1 MESSQTTS
9 RNYLGVSDLSPQE
22 MSEVIQLA
30 IDLKRKRNVEPLD
43 IFCNRYFGLIFQGPS
58 LRTKVSFEMAVL
70 EGGGGAVYLSPENFA
85 EMKAG
90 SLRLQGRE
98 LALSFDCL
106 VGRIYD
112 HADLEAL
119 ASECPAPVVN
129 AMSKLEHPCQALGD
143 MLTLTELYGDVQDL
157 HIVCVGQS
165 PVFNSVLI
173 AGVGLGAKVT
183 VVAPPG
189 GEPPPSILEDARRH
203 SDGRPH
209 LVAVAHDLAAVAPDA
224 DVIYTDLWADLVDMW
239 SDEETAYWKQ
249 VLRPYQINRAI
260 MALAKPTAIFMHCL
274 PAKRGEEV
282 TDEVI
287 DSSQSVVFHQAE
299 NRMHGQKALLAYLLD
314 GNHALH
320 GCTRKRLA
328 VE

>member
-1 MESSQTTS
+1 MP
-9 RNYLGVSDLSPQE
+9 RHYLGVTDLSPRE

-30 IDLKRKRNVEPLD
+30 IALKRKRNVELLD
-43 IFCNRYFGLIFQGPS
+43 TFCNRYFALIFQGPS

-70 EGGGGAVYLSPENFA
+70 EGGGGAVYLSPEHFA

-90 SLRLQGRE
+90 NLRVQGRE

-119 ASECPAPVVN
+119 SSDCPVPVVN

-143 MLTLTELYGDVQDL
+143 MLTLTELYGDVKDM

-189 GEPPPSILEDARRH
+189 GEPPNSILDAARRH
-203 SDGRPH
+203 SGGRPR
-209 LVAVAHDLAAVAPDA
+209 LVAVSNDLAAIAPEA

-239 SDEETAYWKQ
+239 SDEETAYWKR
-249 VLRPYQINRAI
+249 VLRPYQINREV

-282 TDEVI
+282 TDDVI
-287 DSSQSVVFHQAE
+287 DSPQSVVFHQAE
-299 NRMHGQKALLAYLLD
+299 NRMHGQKALLAYLLN
-314 GNHALH
+314 GNTSMDARGSGWL
-320 GCTRKRLA
+320 
-328 VE
+328 

>member
-1 MESSQTTS
+1 
-9 RNYLGVSDLSPQE
+9 
-22 MSEVIQLA
+22 
-30 IDLKRKRNVEPLD
+30 
-43 IFCNRYFGLIFQGPS
+43 
-58 LRTKVSFEMAVL
+58 MALL

-85 EMKAG
+85 EMKRG
-90 SLRLQGRE
+90 DLRLQGRE
-98 LALSFDCL
+98 LALYFDCL
-106 VGRIYD
+106 IGRIYD

-119 ASECPAPVVN
+119 SSACPVPVVN

-143 MLTLTELYGDVQDL
+143 MLTLTELYGDVKGL
-157 HIVCVGQS
+157 EIVCVGQS

-189 GEPPPSILEDARRH
+189 GEPPQTILDAARR
-203 SDGRPH
+203 SSGNRPH
-209 LVAVAHDLAAVAPDA
+209 LMAVSHDLVAVASEA

-239 SDEETAYWKQ
+239 SDEETAYWKR
-249 VLRPYQINRAI
+249 VLRPYQITRDI

-287 DSSQSVVFHQAE
+287 DSEQSVVFHQAE
-299 NRMHGQKALLAYLLD
+299 NRMHVQKALLAYLLN
-314 GNHALH
+314 GN
-320 GCTRKRLA
+320 LA
-328 VE
+328 H

>member
-1 MESSQTTS
+1 
-9 RNYLGVSDLSPQE
+9 
-22 MSEVIQLA
+22 
-30 IDLKRKRNVEPLD
+30 
-43 IFCNRYFGLIFQGPS
+43 
-58 LRTKVSFEMAVL
+58 MAVL
-70 EGGGGAVYLSPENFA
+70 EGGGGAVYLSPEDFA

-90 SLRLQGRE
+90 SLVRQGQE
-98 LALSFDCL
+98 LALCFDCL

-119 ASECPAPVVN
+119 ATRCHVPVVN

-143 MLTLTELYGDVQDL
+143 MLTLTELYGDVRDL
-157 HIVCVGQS
+157 HIACVGQS
-165 PVFNSVLI
+165 PVFNSALI

-183 VVAPPG
+183 VVCPPG
-189 GEPPPSILEDARRH
+189 GEPPASIIETARRH
-203 SDGRPH
+203 SNHRTH
-209 LVAVAHDLAAVAPDA
+209 LVGVSNDLRSVAPDA

-239 SDEETAYWKQ
+239 SDEETAYWKR
-249 VLRPYQINRAI
+249 VLRPYQINAEL

-287 DSSQSVVFHQAE
+287 DSPQSRVFHQAE

-314 GNHALH
+314 CNAAIG
-320 GCTRKRLA
+320 
-328 VE
+328 

>member
-1 MESSQTTS
+1 
-9 RNYLGVSDLSPQE
+9 
-22 MSEVIQLA
+22 MSEVIELA
-30 IDLKRKRNVEPLD
+30 IDLKRKRNVESRD

-112 HADLEAL
+112 HADLEEL
-119 ASECPAPVVN
+119 SSDCSVPVVN
-129 AMSKLEHPCQALGD
+129 AMSKMEHPCQALGD
-143 MLTLTELYGDVQDL
+143 MLTLTELYGGVKGL

-189 GEPPPSILEDARRH
+189 GEPPSSILETAKRH
-203 SDGRPH
+203 SEGRPH
-209 LVAVAHDLAAVAPDA
+209 LVAVTHDLAVVAPEV

-249 VLRPYQINRAI
+249 ALRPYQINREM
-260 MALAKPTAIFMHCL
+260 MALAKPMAIFMHCL

-287 DSSQSVVFHQAE
+287 DSPQSVVFHQAE
-299 NRMHGQKALLAYLLD
+299 NRMHAQKALLAYLLHGD
-314 GNHALH
+314 HAFH
-320 GCTRKRLA
+320 GGTRRRMV